1 MSKVTVKQAAQ
12 LTGKTKETINKATN
26 TGKLSFSLN
35 ASGHKVIDVSELE
48 RIYTLVLSVD
58 ELGKH
63 SKQVSRRQVESD
75 SDITAEVAVLR
86 EKLASS
92 ERMKEQLIAERERER
107 RQLES
112 EIDTLRSSLE
122 KSQDQHGKALL
133 LITDQ
138 SKDTT
143 DGVGD
148 WEKSYKGLEK
158 RLANH
163 EDRLRKE
170 REERAA
176 LRKKAERYKQALESE
191 RRKPFWQRLLG

>member
-63 SKQVSRRQVESD
+63 CKQVSRRQVESD